1 LLTKSQKKY
10 LFAIYLLGQDGGSVK
25 STSVSDFL
33 NVSKA
38 STVKMTQKLIEE
50 QYIIKEPYREIRL
63 TQKGIRE
70 ANKLFTPSV
79 ILQNFLIATVG
90 VPSDKAR
97 EASVIIASELDE
109 ETLDKLVKY
118 SLSLAK

>member
-63 TQKGIRE
+63 TQKAYVRRTSCSHR
-70 ANKLFTPSV
+70 A
-79 ILQNFLIATVG
+79 
-90 VPSDKAR
+90 
-97 EASVIIASELDE
+97 
-109 ETLDKLVKY
+109 
-118 SLSLAK
+118 

>member
-1 LLTKSQKKY
+1 MLTKSQKKY
-10 LFAIYLLGQDGGSVK
+10 LFAIYPLGQDGGSVK

-63 TQKGIRE
+63 THKGIQE

-79 ILQNFLIATVG
+79 ILQNFLITSVG
-90 VPSDKAR
+90 VPADKAR
-97 EASVIIASELDE
+97 EASVVIASELDE
-109 ETLDKLVKY
+109 ETLEKLVQY

>member
-1 LLTKSQKKY
+1 MLTKSQKKY

-50 QYIIKEPYREIRL
+50 AYRI
-63 TQKGIRE
+63 
-70 ANKLFTPSV
+70 F
-79 ILQNFLIATVG
+79 
-90 VPSDKAR
+90 
-97 EASVIIASELDE
+97 
-109 ETLDKLVKY
+109 
-118 SLSLAK
+118 

>member
-1 LLTKSQKKY
+1 MLTKSQKKY

-50 QYIIKEPYREIRL
+50 AYIIKEPYREIRL

-79 ILQNFLIATVG
+79 ILQNFLTSTVG
-90 VPSDKAR
+90 VSAEKAR
-97 EASVIIASELDE
+97 EASVVIASELDE
-109 ETLDKLVKY
+109 ETLEKLVAY